1 MTLRVVAI
9 DGAAGSGKSTLARL
23 LARELGLPYVNT
35 GSMYRALT
43 LAALRGA
50 VEVKD
55 GPALARLMGTLE
67 FTLSSGTDGELLID
81 GAPPSDDLESADV
94 EASVSTVAKH
104 PPVRSAMRA
113 AQRALGVGGA
123 VMEGATSGTV
133 VPRCPQ
139 LFLVAAPDE
148 RAGRRVDERGETD
161 VAEALHARDR
171 LDARVNPHVPAD
183 DAIVT
188 RATSASRDT
197 PCRARRGGRSS
208 AGPPCPRGPSTR
220 RGGAAVVTVPR
231 IAVVGRQN
239 VGKSTLVNRLFGKR
253 ETIAHD
259 DPGVTRDRVELE
271 ATWNGKRFG
280 LIDTAGYLHRATG
293 VDALAGLQSL
303 RAIDEAQLVLLVVDV
318 DSGSRRRT
326 RSSPTV
332 SAGRRPGPRGREQG
346 GCGRGRG
353 RGARVPR
360 AGSRRSDR
368 RVLEARSGSG

>member
-123 VMEGATSGTV
+123 VMEGRDIGTV
-133 VPRCPQ
+133 VFPDAPLK

-183 DAIVT
+183 DAIV
-188 RATSASRDT
+188 
-197 PCRARRGGRSS
+197 
-208 AGPPCPRGPSTR
+208 
-220 RGGAAVVTVPR
+220 
-231 IAVVGRQN
+231 
-239 VGKSTLVNRLFGKR
+239 
-253 ETIAHD
+253 
-259 DPGVTRDRVELE
+259 
-271 ATWNGKRFG
+271 
-280 LIDTAGYLHRATG
+280 IDTSDLSVAGT
-293 VDALAGLQSL
+293 L
-303 RAIDEAQLVLLVVDV
+303 RAALDAVADRAPGLLVHE
-318 DSGSRRRT
+318 
-326 RSSPTV
+326 
-332 SAGRRPGPRGREQG
+332 GPRPDEGE
-346 GCGRGRG
+346 
-353 RGARVPR
+353 PR
-360 AGSRRSDR
+360 S
-368 RVLEARSGSG
+368 